1 MKKAKRVLT
10 IQRTLVTPPDRAKFA
25 VRLQQKRAYY
35 AQAGCRYWVFEET
48 SLPGAFLEFFEAP
61 DADTLSKAHAAAPE
75 RVLDPSRVYHEVE
88 LP

>member
-10 IQRTLVTPPDRAKFA
+10 IQRTLVTPPDRGKFA

-75 RVLDPSRVYHEVE
+75 RVLDPARVYHEVE